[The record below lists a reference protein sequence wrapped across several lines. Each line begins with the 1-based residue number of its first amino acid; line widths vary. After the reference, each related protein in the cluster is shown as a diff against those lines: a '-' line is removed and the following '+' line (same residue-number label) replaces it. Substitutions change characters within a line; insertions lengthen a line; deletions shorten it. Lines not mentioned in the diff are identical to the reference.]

1 MSDAI
6 THLNEALE
14 GRYRLEREVGVG
26 GMATVYLARDLKHER
41 SVAVKV
47 LQPELAS
54 YVGPDRFLREIKL
67 TAGLQHPNILP
78 LYDSGHA
85 GPFLFY
91 VMPFVDGESVR
102 AKLERERQL
111 SVAEAVKIA
120 EEVAD
125 ALAYAHDQ
133 GIVHRD
139 IKPANILLR
148 GGHALVS
155 DFGIA
160 LALSAAVGS
169 RMTQTGL
176 LIGTPQYMSPEQAT
190 GEGELDG
197 RSDLYSLACVTYEML
212 AGVPPFTGS
221 TPQAI
226 VAQALTGTLRP
237 LREHRELVPEHV
249 EEAVGVALAKLPADR
264 FSNTR
269 EFAAALRGQTPPR
282 TVRRGTRVA
291 RADQRRPKT
300 AIVSAAIVVLAALAW
315 GSAGWL
321 RSVEPVENPLP
332 SRWLE
337 LVLPDSAPL
346 AFSGNGWN
354 EGSALAVSPDGAR
367 MVYVAQIGDDTGLVV
382 RELGEPGFRFLD
394 GTTGA
399 HTPFLSPDG
408 LTLGY
413 FVRGQLF
420 KRRLDEGPA
429 VVLADITQPA
439 GAAFRTDDEVL
450 VSDASALVTISAATG
465 QRTETPAVC
474 QGEVRPCWFPQ
485 PLPRSEW
492 VLVSSYGDIGVVSLR
507 TGERR
512 TLIDSLFEPQ
522 ARLLPGGD
530 VAYFHR
536 PGQLFVVA
544 FDPDRLALR
553 SGPVPV
559 IDGVRQ
565 GNTSGLYAVTDD
577 GTLLFVPGGHLIR
590 SRFVWVDRA
599 GREEPVGLDAESYGV
614 FNISPDGS
622 RLATTVY
629 RTTPQIWVYDLARG
643 TGAPIVSVGA
653 AEHPV
658 WSPDGREVAFVLG
671 ARTDPIPSIM
681 VVPSTGGTAR
691 ELVAAGGYPFSWTRN
706 GRLSFL
712 RAERGQ
718 SRSDMWIADVAG
730 ESAPVTVGGA
740 GRDDTP
746 MLSPDGRFV
755 AYMSE
760 AAGRWQIYV
769 QPIEDAGERWAVAD
783 AGGIFPRWSPD
794 GKELYFLRDGSLY
807 AVDLSRGP
815 DNASAPRRLFTGDYV
830 LTFGHA
836 FAVAPDG
843 NRFLM
848 LKPTDPRTSASS
860 LTVVQGWSEVVAQRL
875 ADAGVNR

>member
-1 MSDAI
+1 MSDVIA
-6 THLNEALE
+6 HLNAALE

-26 GMATVYLARDLKHER
+26 GMATVYLARDRKHDR

-54 YVGPDRFLREIKL
+54 YVGPDRFLREIKV

-78 LYDSGHA
+78 LYDSGQA

-91 VMPFVDGESVR
+91 VMPFVDGESLR

-111 SVAEAVKIA
+111 SVAEAVRIA
-120 EEVAD
+120 EEAAD

-221 TPQAI
+221 SPQAI
-226 VAQALTGTLRP
+226 VAQALTGAPRP
-237 LREHRELVPEHV
+237 LREHRELVPEVV
-249 EEAVGVALAKLPADR
+249 EEAVAVALARLPADR
-264 FSNTR
+264 FADTR
-269 EFAAALRGQTPPR
+269 EFAAALRGPTPTR
-282 TVRRGTRVA
+282 TARRVA
-291 RADQRRPKT
+291 QTDRAEERRPKT
-300 AIVSAAIVVLAALAW
+300 ALVASAVAVVAVLAW
-315 GSAGWL
+315 GSVGWF
-321 RSVEPVENPLP
+321 RSVGPGETHLP
-332 SRWLE
+332 SRWLD
-337 LVLPDSAPL
+337 LMLPDSAPL

-367 MVYVAQIGDDTGLVV
+367 IVYVAQIGEETGLVV
-382 RELGEPGFRFLD
+382 RELDQPGFRFLD
-394 GTTGA
+394 GTSGA
-399 HTPFLSPDG
+399 HTPFFSPDG

-429 VVLADITQPA
+429 VALAEVTQPA
-439 GAAFRTDDEVL
+439 GAAFRTDDEIL
-450 VSDASALVTISAATG
+450 VSDASALVTVSAATG
-465 QRTETPAVC
+465 QRSETPAVC

-485 PLPRSEW
+485 PLAGSEW

-522 ARLLPGGD
+522 ARLLPSGQI
-530 VAYFHR
+530 AYFHR

-544 FDPDRLALR
+544 FDHDRLAVR
-553 SGPVPV
+553 SGPVAV

-565 GNTSGLYAVTDD
+565 GNTSGLYAVTDQ

-590 SRFVWVDRA
+590 SRFVWVDRD
-599 GREEPVGLDAESYGV
+599 GHEESAELDAESYGV
-614 FNISPDGS
+614 FNISPDGR
-622 RLATTVY
+622 RLASTVY
-629 RTTPQIWVYDLARG
+629 RTTPQIWVFDLARG
-643 TGAPIVSVGA
+643 TGAPLVSEGA

-658 WSPDGREVAFVLG
+658 WSPDGREVAFVLDP
-671 ARTDPIPSIM
+671 RTDPIPSIM

-691 ELVAAGGYPFSWTRN
+691 DLVAAGGYPFSWTRN

-718 SRSDMWIADVAG
+718 SRSDMWIADVEG
-730 ESAPVTVGGA
+730 GSPPFSLGGA

-746 MLSPDGRFV
+746 MLSPDGRLV

-769 QPIEDAGERWAVAD
+769 QPIEGTGERWAVSD
-783 AGGIFPRWSPD
+783 PGGIFPRWSPD
-794 GKELYFLRDGSLY
+794 GRELYFLREGSLY

-836 FAVAPDG
+836 FAVAPEGD
-843 NRFLM
+843 RFLM

-860 LTVVQGWSEVVAQRL
+860 LTVVQGWSGVVAQRL
-875 ADAGVNR
+875 AEAGVTR